1 MLRVR
6 HPGCPGK
13 TFKLPWLMWVRE
25 MMGGG
30 YNLVYLMACFAAYL
44 QKLETAVSE

>member
-1 MLRVR
+1 
-6 HPGCPGK
+6 
-13 TFKLPWLMWVRE
+13 MWVRE